1 MGSLVTPGGPLM
13 PFSCTSVEPDMQPA
27 IERAFEAAW
36 RELRLTPG
44 RALSREQAARA
55 ELARR
60 IKAAA
65 AKRER
70 DPLRLQ
76 LIGLQLIDRV
86 YLGA

>member
-1 MGSLVTPGGPLM
+1 
-13 PFSCTSVEPDMQPA
+13 
-27 IERAFEAAW
+27 
-36 RELRLTPG
+36 LRLTPG
-44 RALSREQAARA
+44 RALSREQQAARA

-65 AKRER
+65 AKKER

-86 YLGA
+86 YRSAPDEQRIFW

>member
-1 MGSLVTPGGPLM
+1 M

-27 IERAFEAAW
+27 IELAFEAAW

-44 RALSREQAARA
+44 RALSREQQAARA

-76 LIGLQLIDRV
+76 LISLQLIDRV
-86 YLGA
+86 YRSAPDEQRIFW

>member
-1 MGSLVTPGGPLM
+1 M

-27 IERAFEAAW
+27 IELAFEAAW

-44 RALSREQAARA
+44 RALSREQQAARA

-65 AKRER
+65 AKKER

-76 LIGLQLIDRV
+76 LISLQLIDRV
-86 YLGA
+86 YRSAPDEQRIFW

>member
-1 MGSLVTPGGPLM
+1 M

-27 IERAFEAAW
+27 IELAFEAAW

-44 RALSREQAARA
+44 RALSREQQAAHA

-86 YLGA
+86 YRSAPDEQRIFW